1 MVEGRRS
8 DDAYLVS
15 EMFTPYVI
23 NLMNPLG
30 IGGNSLTNTGRLFEQ
45 PSSIESLPNPKGFKL
60 MRYQTLVSE
69 MLYDNEVCYPGNRV
83 RTGDIQINVAS
94 KGSLQRGTT
103 PLQSV
108 ALPTELCQEK
118 KSLCRGSNPESSV

>member
-15 EMFTPYVI
+15 EMLSPYVI
-23 NLMNPLG
+23 NLMNPQV
-30 IGGNSLTNTGRLFEQ
+30 IGGNTLANTGT
-45 PSSIESLPNPKGFKL
+45 PGGFKL

-69 MLYDNEVCYPGNRV
+69 MLYDNEVFYPGNRV
-83 RTGDIQINVAS
+83 RTGDIQINVGGHPPTPG
-94 KGSLQRGTT
+94 GSLQRGTT

>member
-1 MVEGRRS
+1 MVEGSRS
-8 DDAYLVS
+8 NDAYLVS

-23 NLMNPLG
+23 NLMNPQARTA
-30 IGGNSLTNTGRLFEQ
+30 NSLT
-45 PSSIESLPNPKGFKL
+45 SSSGGFKL

-83 RTGDIQINVAS
+83 RTGDIQINVGGHPPTPG
-94 KGSLQRGTT
+94 GSLQKRNT